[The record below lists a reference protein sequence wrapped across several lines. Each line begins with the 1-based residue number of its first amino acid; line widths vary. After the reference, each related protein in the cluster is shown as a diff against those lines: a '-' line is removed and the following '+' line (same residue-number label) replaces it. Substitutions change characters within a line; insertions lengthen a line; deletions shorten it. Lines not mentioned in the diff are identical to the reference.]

1 MHLDR
6 AAITQEAMT
15 ILRQYGLADV
25 SMRRVATALGVAP
38 GALYWHIDSKQ
49 DLIAGMAEAIVG
61 PVLEAPAAAGIT
73 PDPVEVSA
81 LLWQQLLG
89 IRDGAEVVIAAVAQP
104 DAAVHTRLIDVFE
117 RSVEG
122 WVGGDKGAS
131 KSQKRAAASGLL
143 HLTLGAASV
152 EQSGSQL
159 AAATGGAASG
169 ARDAQAQHRL
179 SVELIL
185 GGLRALDAGM

>member
-61 PVLEAPAAAGIT
+61 PVLEVPAGIT

-131 KSQKRAAASGLL
+131 ISQKRAAASGLL

-179 SVELIL
+179 SVELLL